1 MSDYRQDGHCA
12 DQPWSTIERVRDQ
25 TRNGPL
31 QHVEEEHHHADLG
44 TVRPERVGGP
54 GRPTTD
60 GPEVGSVEQLAEND
74 ADGNGTG
81 QVREDQDHD
90 AERCL
95 QTIRP
100 LPVPGTSYAPGC
112 QRIRTD
118 RESGFPG
125 SACTRNERFGGRCK
139 RTRTWAAIHPPAS
152 HSRTLA
158 TCRACS
164 PVRVRPQPLAAA
176 SSALTSRRAF
186 AAPFRPVGPSR
197 ARSERADRT
206 GPK

>member
-1 MSDYRQDGHCA
+1 PGLKGNKRACAGRDTLATVELDERGPAMSNDRQHGDCA
-12 DQPWSTIERVRDQ
+12 DQPWSTIQRMRDQ
-25 TRNGPL
+25 YRNGTL
-31 QHVEEEHHHADLG
+31 QYVEEEHHHADLG
-44 TVRPERVGGP
+44 TVRPKCVGGP
-54 GRPTTD
+54 GGPTPD
-60 GPEVGSVEQLAEND
+60 SAEVGSVEQLAEND

-100 LPVPGTSYAPGC
+100 LPVPGTSSAPGC

-125 SACTRNERFGGRCK
+125 SACTRNARSGGRCK
-139 RTRTWAAIHPPAS
+139 RTQTLAAIHPPAS

-158 TCRACS
+158 TCRACL
-164 PVRVRPQPLAAA
+164 PVRGRLQLP
-176 SSALTSRRAF
+176 
-186 AAPFRPVGPSR
+186 
-197 ARSERADRT
+197 
-206 GPK
+206 